1 MGTKIIALLR
11 IFQNFSFWKIYFR
24 LNGKTGLPDSFF
36 KTFSKTNRVL
46 EKALLL
52 IFFSLLSGSC
62 HLFEN
67 TGETENVAVY
77 FNESNVSVYEGG
89 LGSLSLR
96 IEPPDGLPYYTVD
109 YEILN
114 EEIAA
119 IFRADRRGVVFSGRK
134 KGSTV
139 ISAKIGNAEAKAV
152 INVFE

>member
-1 MGTKIIALLR
+1 MDTKIAI
-11 IFQNFSFWKIYFR
+11 
-24 LNGKTGLPDSFF
+24 
-36 KTFSKTNRVL
+36 
-46 EKALLL
+46 LLL
-52 IFFSLLSGSC
+52 ILFSLISASC

-67 TGETENVAVY
+67 VDETENVAVY

-109 YEILN
+109 YKILN
-114 EEIAA
+114 EEIAV

-139 ISAKIGNAEAKAV
+139 ITAKIGNAEAKAV